1 RALLIS
7 PADRAVLYA
16 AKLAAAAIFMI
27 VALGAGALLAVLFFN
42 LDFSAALLRMAPVL
56 ILGVIGFAALATLL
70 SAISGRAR
78 GGELLLPLLVV
89 PMFVPAL
96 IAGVRAS
103 AAALSGA
110 PLGAARD
117 WIAILIAFDVL
128 FVTAGYLL
136 FEHVIGEE

>member
-1 RALLIS
+1 ML
-7 PADRAVLYA
+7 
-16 AKLAAAAIFMI
+16 
-27 VALGAGALLAVLFFN
+27 VALGAGAILTVLFFN
-42 LDFSAALLRMAPVL
+42 LEFSGALVRLAPIL

-70 SAISGRAR
+70 AAISGRAR

-103 AAALSGA
+103 TAALSAA
-110 PLGAARD
+110 PMATARD
-117 WIAILIAFDVL
+117 WIGILVAFDVL

-136 FEHVIGEE
+136 FEHVIGQE